1 MEQFKLNPYRELPL
15 HDTKLEAWI
24 EAAEQAL
31 GFKLFFWQK
40 TFIEIGVFR
49 QYGETT
55 AKILRELS
63 QIELPPLDY
72 RSYRKKTQRERL
84 YCEELLK
91 IKAQLEAAGVQTR
104 KVLVCE
110 REYREYIRQQER
122 LREEQPGKLW
132 KI

>member
-122 LREEQPGKLW
+122 LGEEQPGKLW

>member
-15 HDTKLEAWI
+15 HATKLEAWI
-24 EAAEQAL
+24 EAVEQAL

-55 AKILRELS
+55 ARILRELS

-132 KI
+132 EI

>member
-55 AKILRELS
+55 ARILRELS
-63 QIELPPLDY
+63 QIELPPLDC